1 MTQEGIFVRKASG
14 LIRRVSPFQA
24 LSYSFQAP
32 ALLLV
37 AIYMIWGTILYPGA
51 NFFVGSW
58 IMPLV
63 MYPSVLIYVLL
74 AIAMPRS
81 GGEYLYVSRSLGPGW
96 GLFTSWAMTINSYI
110 WPGLLTQFGIYYSVP
125 PLLMALG
132 NATAN
137 PALRDLA
144 VAISDPANPAYIW
157 MFIMGIIFLIFSNLV
172 HYAGVQWVARVSVV
186 AFFAI
191 FIEFVIWTLI
201 FGTTNPTSFVASV
214 EKNLGVVFQKDV
226 VDVAAATP
234 GFVSGT
240 VFSMSI
246 FAGAVY
252 VSQNTL
258 ASTFPANF
266 CGEVKS
272 VAKTQ
277 WMSQVVS
284 IALYA
289 VLYTYVA
296 GLVYYGIGLENYQAI
311 SQLTTIGAA
320 APYYSAA
327 SQLFGTFPSFFILAM
342 FATDNMYLPIVSCL
356 VYIVAMFCSVAALP
370 MGASRNMFA
379 YSIDGIFP
387 GFLSKVDRRGSPW
400 ILCLIAAIMSFF
412 TLYLALYTRYLE
424 MIAYS
429 TGIWFVGWTFLGIGA
444 IAFPY
449 AKGSRGIYE
458 KAPPIV
464 RRKILGIPI
473 LVILGVL
480 GALSSAWI
488 VYICFLPAF
497 TGGVLALIPLT
508 TTVAVCSGFP
518 WIVYG
523 LARLYNRWKK
533 INMDIRFKEI
543 PPD

>member
-1 MTQEGIFVRKASG
+1 MTEQGIFVRKASG

-51 NFFVGSW
+51 NYLVGSW
-58 IMPLV
+58 AVVVI
-63 MYPSVLIYVLL
+63 YPSVLIYVLL

-96 GLFTSWAMTINSYI
+96 GLFTSWQMTINSFI
-110 WPGLLTQFGIYYSVP
+110 WPGLLTQFAVYYGVP
-125 PLLMALG
+125 PLLMAVG
-132 NATAN
+132 NATGDL
-137 PALRDLA
+137 ALRDLA

-157 MFIMGIIFLIFSNLV
+157 MFIMGFIFLVFSNLV
-172 HYAGVQWVARVSVV
+172 HYLGVQWVARVSVV

-191 FIEFVIWTLI
+191 IIEFIVWALI
-201 FGTTNPTSFVASV
+201 FGTSNPATFMANV
-214 EKNLGVVFQKDV
+214 ESNLGISFQKDV
-226 VDVAAATP
+226 VEVATSTP
-234 GFVSGT
+234 GFVGGT
-240 VFSMSI
+240 VLSMSI
-246 FAGAVY
+246 FAGAIY

-266 CGEVKS
+266 CGEIKS
-272 VAKTQ
+272 VAK
-277 WMSQVVS
+277 SQSLAQVGS
-284 IALYA
+284 IAMYA
-289 VLYTYVA
+289 ILYTVA
-296 GLVYYGIGLENYQAI
+296 AALIYNGIGLENYQAI

-320 APYYSAA
+320 APYYSRA
-327 SQLFGTFPSFFILAM
+327 SELFGTFPSFYLLGM
-342 FATDNMYLPIVSCL
+342 FATDNVYLPIVSSVL
-356 VYIVAMFCSVAALP
+356 YIVAMFCSVAALP
-370 MGASRNMFA
+370 MGASRNVFA

-400 ILCLIAAIMSFF
+400 ILCLISAIMGFF
-412 TLYLALYTRYLE
+412 TLYLALYTLYLQ

-429 TGIWFVGWTFLGIGA
+429 TAIWFLGWVVLGIGA

-464 RRKILGIPI
+464 RTKIVGVPV
-473 LVILGVL
+473 LVILGL
-480 GALSSAWI
+480 LSTIASAWV
-488 VYICFLPAF
+488 VYILFVPALA
-497 TGGVLALIPLT
+497 GGPLALAPLI
-508 TTVAVCSGFP
+508 TTVTVCSAFP

-523 LARLYNRWKK
+523 LARVYNKWKK